1 MHTPTQRFYEFGP
14 FRLETSERRLL
25 RGGQPVQLT
34 AKIFDILLVLV
45 ENHGHLLEKNDLI
58 QTVWPEHF
66 VEEGNLTRSISTL
79 RKALEDSE
87 SEQRYI
93 ETVPKHG
100 YRFVASV
107 SEWPATSA
115 ELILKE
121 RITASV
127 VIEEEH
133 GDRDA
138 AAINDQA
145 GEVSF
150 QPASSSQFRFGLTG
164 GEELEPVGGAVALE
178 SKFYI
183 ERPADAEFRAAM
195 ARRDSI
201 VLVKGARQVGKTSLL
216 ARSLQQA
223 DEAGARVALTDFQL
237 FNASHLTSAGP
248 LFLMLAKSI
257 AEQLD
262 LAAGPEPMWDPDLS
276 PSMNFTRYVRR
287 EVLGQ
292 LTEHLVWGLDEVDRL
307 FTCNFGSEVFGLFRS
322 WHNARSLDLRGPWR
336 RLTLAM
342 SYATEAHLF
351 ITDMYQ
357 SPFNVGTRLLLEDFT
372 SGQVAELNHRYGSPL
387 SEPEI
392 AHYFRLVGGH
402 PYLVR
407 CGLREMVAHGLSLTA
422 LAALADHDE
431 GPFDDHLRRLLIS
444 LTQDAALCDV
454 VRDVLRGQPCLSAES
469 FYHLRAGGVI
479 VGDSPRGAR
488 LRCQLYADYLKRHLL

>member
-25 RGGQPVQLT
+25 RNGQPVALA
-34 AKIFDILLVLV
+34 AKLFDILLVLV

-58 QTVWPEHF
+58 HAVWSDSY

-87 SEQRYI
+87 SNPRYI

-100 YRFVASV
+100 YRFVANV
-107 SEWPATSA
+107 NEWPLAGA
-115 ELILKE
+115 ELILNE

-127 VIEEEH
+127 VIEEESN
-133 GDRDA
+133 GQS
-138 AAINDQA
+138 AIN
-145 GEVSF
+145 VSEPGITF
-150 QPASSSQFRFGLTG
+150 SPRLSPPSQLTRAAVG
-164 GEELEPVGGAVALE
+164 GEELEPVGGAVALD
-178 SKFYI
+178 SRFYI
-183 ERPADAEFRAAM
+183 ERSTDAEFRAAV
-195 ARRDSI
+195 ARHDSI

-216 ARSLQQA
+216 ARSLQHA

-237 FNASHLTSAGP
+237 FNASHLTSAEI
-248 LFLMLAKSI
+248 LFLILAKSI

-262 LAAGPEPMWDPDLS
+262 LPGPDQMWDPDLS

-287 EVLGQ
+287 EVLRSNAAP
-292 LTEHLVWGLDEVDRL
+292 LVWCLDEVDRL
-307 FTCNFGSEVFGLFRS
+307 FTCDFGSEVFGLFRS

-342 SYATEAHLF
+342 AYATEAHLF

-372 SGQVAELNHRYGSPL
+372 LPQVAELNHRYGFPL

-392 AHYFRLVGGH
+392 ARYFHLVGGH

-407 CGLREMVAHGLSLTA
+407 CGLHEMVTHGLSFTA
-422 LAALADHDE
+422 LRALADHDG
-431 GPFDDHLRRLLIS
+431 GPFGDHLRRLLIS
-444 LTQDAALCDV
+444 LTQDATLCEV
-454 VRDVLRGQPCLSAES
+454 VRGVLRDQLCPSAES
-469 FYHLRAGGVI
+469 FYRLRTAGVI
-479 VGDSPRGAR
+479 VGDSPRDVR
-488 LRCQLYADYLKRHLL
+488 LRCQLYADYLEGHLL